1 MNKKRILFLLVIPI
15 LFSFTTY
22 TVNVSAARSM
32 ESSENG
38 LNHNSPSHNRSMESS
53 ENGLNHNNSN
63 SASNGSEEEYYF
75 DKNCTD
81 LAPALRIGGLVISVV
96 RVAIPTIII
105 IMGIFSLF
113 SSVLKG
119 DAGDFTKRVIKLA
132 MQVVIAALIFF
143 TPSIIN
149 SFVSVMT
156 KDRNSDIDVCRM
168 CLLENNCPVPEEDSW
183 YEYKS

>member
-1 MNKKRILFLLVIPI
+1 MNKKRILFLLITLV
-15 LFSFTTY
+15 LFTFTTCAA
-22 TVNVSAARSM
+22 NVFAAQSTNQNQ
-32 ESSENG
+32 SSSN
-38 LNHNSPSHNRSMESS
+38 
-53 ENGLNHNNSN
+53 NNS
-63 SASNGSEEEYYF
+63 SGTQSEEEYYF